1 MKQIF
6 KNKVVNEIFE
16 WIICFVIAY
25 VIYVCINYFLGTIAG
40 IKQTSM
46 FPTAKEGER
55 VLVGRRVLYNH
66 EVKRGQIVTITA
78 PDYTDNT
85 DGNLKAGYIERHGFS
100 YFTYNVLEFGKKS
113 YIKRVI
119 AVGGDTIEITEEG
132 SVLLNGEVLEET
144 YLPEGT
150 VTPITGAYYS
160 LEVPEGCVF
169 VMGDNRAASRD
180 SREFG
185 VVPLERVEGIV
196 GIRVWPLNK
205 IGEI

>member
-6 KNKVVNEIFE
+6 KNKVVKETLE
-16 WIICFVIAY
+16 WIVCFLIAY
-25 VIYVCINYFLGTIAG
+25 VIYVCINYFIGTIAG

-55 VLVGRRVLYNH
+55 VVVGRRILYNH
-66 EVKRGQIVTITA
+66 EIKRGQIVTISA
-78 PDYTDNT
+78 PDDIAKDSADVTAT
-85 DGNLKAGYIERHGFS
+85 YIDRHGFNW
-100 YFTYNVLEFGKKS
+100 FTYNVLEIGKKS

-119 AVGGDTIEITEEG
+119 AVGGDTLKITEEG
-132 SVLLNGEVLEET
+132 TVILNGEVLEEK

-150 VTPITGAYYS
+150 ITPITGDCYD
-160 LEVPEGCVF
+160 LKIPEGYIF
-169 VMGDNRAASRD
+169 VMGDNRATSRD

-185 VVPLERVEGIV
+185 VVPLDKVEGIV
-196 GIRVWPLNK
+196 HIRIWPLNK

>member
-6 KNKVVNEIFE
+6 KNKVVNEIVE
-16 WIICFVIAY
+16 WVICFVIAY
-25 VIYVCINYFLGTIAG
+25 VIYICINYFFGTIAG

-46 FPTAKEGER
+46 YPTAKEGER
-55 VLVGRRVLYNH
+55 VIVGRRVLYNH

-78 PDYTDNT
+78 PDYTTSDDDNVV
-85 DGNLKAGYIERHGFS
+85 AGYIERHGFS
-100 YFTYNVLEFGKKS
+100 WFAYNVLEIGKKS

-119 AVGGDTIEITEEG
+119 AVGGDTLEITEDG
-132 SVLLNGEVLEET
+132 VVYLNGEVLEEE

-150 VTPITGAYYS
+150 ITPITGRYYS
-160 LEVPEGCVF
+160 LQVPENCVF
-169 VMGDNRAASRD
+169 VMGDNRGASRD

-185 VVPLERVEGIV
+185 VVPLDKVEGIV
-196 GIRVWPLNK
+196 CTRIWPLNK

>member
-16 WIICFVIAY
+16 WVVCFVIAY
-25 VIYVCINYFLGTIAG
+25 IIYVCINYFLGTIAG

-85 DGNLKAGYIERHGFS
+85 DGNVKAGYIERHGFS

-132 SVLLNGEVLEET
+132 AVLLNGEVLEET

-160 LEVPEGCVF
+160 LEVPEGYVF

>member
-16 WIICFVIAY
+16 WVICFVIAY
-25 VIYVCINYFLGTIAG
+25 VIYVCINYFFGTIAG
-40 IKQTSM
+40 IKQSSM
-46 FPTAKEGER
+46 YPTLKEGER
-55 VLVGRRVLYNH
+55 VLVARRVLYNH

-78 PDYTDNT
+78 PDYINT
-85 DGNLKAGYIERHGFS
+85 SDGNVVAGYTERHGFS
-100 YFTYNVLEFGKKS
+100 WFTYNVLEIGKKS

-119 AVGGDTIEITEEG
+119 AVAGDTIEITEEG
-132 SVLLNGEVLEET
+132 AVYLNGEVLNEE

-150 VTPITGAYYS
+150 LTPITGEFYS

-169 VMGDNRAASRD
+169 VMGDNRAVSQD
-180 SREFG
+180 SRNFG
-185 VVPLERVEGIV
+185 VIPEEMVEGIV
-196 GIRVWPLNK
+196 NTRVWPLNK

>member
-25 VIYVCINYFLGTIAG
+25 VIYVCINYFFGTIAG

-66 EVKRGQIVTITA
+66 EVKRGQIVTITE

-160 LEVPEGCVF
+160 LEVPEDCVF

>member
-6 KNKVVNEIFE
+6 KNKVINEIFE
-16 WIICFVIAY
+16 WVICFVIAY
-25 VIYVCINYFLGTIAG
+25 VIYVCINFFLGTIAG

-46 FPTAKEGER
+46 FPTLKEGER
-55 VLVGRRVLYNH
+55 VIVARRVLYNH

-78 PDYTDNT
+78 PDYTNT
-85 DGNLKAGYIERHGFS
+85 NDGNLVAGYVERHGFS
-100 YFTYNVLEFGKKS
+100 WFAYNVLEIGKKS

-119 AVGGDTIEITEEG
+119 AVAGDTLEITEEG
-132 SVLLNGEVLEET
+132 LVYLNGEVLKEE
-144 YLPEGT
+144 YLTDET
-150 VTPITGAYYS
+150 ITPIIGTYYS
-160 LEVPEGCVF
+160 LTVPEGCVF

-185 VVPLERVEGIV
+185 VVPLDKVEGIV
-196 GIRVWPLNK
+196 HTRVWPLNK